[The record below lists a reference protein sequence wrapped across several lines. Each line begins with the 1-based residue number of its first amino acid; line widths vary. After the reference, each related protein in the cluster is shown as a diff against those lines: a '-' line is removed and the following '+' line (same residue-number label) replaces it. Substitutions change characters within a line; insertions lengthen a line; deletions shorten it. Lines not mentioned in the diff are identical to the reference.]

1 MARLAARLIASQ
13 GSILLITTLACAG
26 VTSGSRS
33 DLRRAGEQLITE
45 EQIVESGA
53 TTAWEAIKR
62 NAPQVQL
69 FERKNGEAIRI
80 VRRGRGS
87 IYLNDGPVVFL
98 DGVRMSDF
106 RNLQLVPA
114 TTILSIVIITG
125 IDGTTYYGTN
135 AAGGVILIDTKR
147 D

>member
-1 MARLAARLIASQ
+1 
-13 GSILLITTLACAG
+13 
-26 VTSGSRS
+26 
-33 DLRRAGEQLITE
+33 
-45 EQIVESGA
+45 VESGA